1 MKLSAILDR
10 LDEIEA
16 KINEPVQD
24 HVNGVHVSIEKEQ
37 GDQVFSDVADVFVGV
52 RHRGKTLTFLHV
64 CFAVVL
70 HIKVFLKCHDFMK
83 SLSIILKF

>member
-16 KINEPVQD
+16 KINEPLQD
-24 HVNGVHVSIEKEQ
+24 HVNGVHLSIEKEQ

-52 RHRGKTLTFLHV
+52 RHRGRTLTFFTRL
-64 CFAVVL
+64 FRRG
-70 HIKVFLKCHDFMK
+70 FTYQSFSQMP
-83 SLSIILKF
+83 